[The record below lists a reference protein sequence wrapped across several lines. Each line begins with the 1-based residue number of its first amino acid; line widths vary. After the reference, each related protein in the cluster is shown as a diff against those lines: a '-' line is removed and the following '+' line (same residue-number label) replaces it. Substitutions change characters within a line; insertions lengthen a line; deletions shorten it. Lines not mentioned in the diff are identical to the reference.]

1 MTDREKTDRL
11 VDAWVLRLQK
21 VKRAS
26 QHTVRAYYGDITDFL
41 GFCDQRNLDPLDLDS
56 RVIREYFAYLKGR
69 IAATTLS
76 RRIAS
81 LRGFYR
87 YLKEESVIAENPW
100 AGVRGPKLPKDLP
113 EFLTVPEASNLV
125 EKPDEKTPMGLRDR
139 AMLEV
144 LYGCGL
150 RVAELVGLDM
160 GAVDFGRAIVTVLG
174 KGSKYRMVPLGEP
187 AIKALRRYITVRP
200 KLLKPARADEKALFL
215 NRFGTRLTTRSIRRT
230 LDKYALLAGVTR
242 NVHPHVLRHS
252 YATHMLMGGADLR
265 SIQELLGHSRISTTQ
280 KYTHLDLAGLRK
292 VYEDTHPR
300 AKKHDN
306 AKKEDEK

>member
-1 MTDREKTDRL
+1 MTDREKIDGL
-11 VDAWVLRLQK
+11 VDAYILRLQK

-26 QHTVRAYYGDITDFL
+26 PNTVRAYQGDILDFL
-41 GFCDQRNLDPLDLDS
+41 RFCDQGNKDPLDLDS
-56 RVIREYFAYLKGR
+56 RIIREYFAYLKGR
-69 IAATTLS
+69 VAATTLS

-87 YLKEESVIAENPW
+87 QLKEESWIAENPW
-100 AGVRGPKLPKDLP
+100 ASVRGPKLPKNLP

-125 EKPDEKTPMGLRDR
+125 EKPDENTPMGMRDR

-150 RVAELVGLDM
+150 RVAELVGLDV
-160 GAVDFGRAIVTVLG
+160 GAIDFGREMVTVKG
-174 KGSKYRMVPLGEP
+174 KGAKYRMVPLGEP
-187 AIKALRRYITVRP
+187 AIKALHRYITARQE
-200 KLLKPARADEKALFL
+200 LLKPAHADEKALFL
-215 NRFGTRLTTRSIRRT
+215 NRFGQRITTRSIRRI
-230 LDKYALLAGVTR
+230 LDKYALLAGISR

-280 KYTHLDLAGLRK
+280 KYTHLDLAGLRR
-292 VYEDTHPR
+292 VYEATHPR
-300 AKKHDN
+300 AKKHRTQ
-306 AKKEDEK
+306 EDEK